1 MNTRSNIQLF
11 AFMHALQADLQ
22 AEKID
27 RAQFDFLL
35 GTFLRREF
43 NLFLGKQL
51 QRLELRP
58 ATNSKNLLSFSYR
71 RNRQL
76 NHAN

>member
-1 MNTRSNIQLF
+1 MNSRSNIQLF
-11 AFMHALQADLQ
+11 AFVQALQADLR

-35 GTFLRREF
+35 GVFLRKEF

-58 ATNSKNLLSFSYR
+58 ATHGKDLLSFSYR
-71 RNRQL
+71 RDRQL